1 MTLKLNCLKVKGL
14 KLGHVTI
21 FSLEFYLVEV
31 VLGFIHTEHLLL
43 ASRMHSFEPYM
54 LASNALFS
62 GRTRTSQTGGGGE
75 GANPKGRSTSLLFWP
90 NCMICGSPEPR
101 IQIEIFV
108 SDSDLDT
115 CNS

>member
-1 MTLKLNCLKVKGL
+1 MTLKLDCLKAKIL
-14 KLGHVTI
+14 KLGHVTM

-62 GRTRTSQTGGGGE
+62 GRTRTFQTGE
-75 GANPKGRSTSLLFWP
+75 GAQRSEYKPVILAKLHDIGIMDF
-90 NCMICGSPEPR
+90 
-101 IQIEIFV
+101 
-108 SDSDLDT
+108 
-115 CNS
+115 